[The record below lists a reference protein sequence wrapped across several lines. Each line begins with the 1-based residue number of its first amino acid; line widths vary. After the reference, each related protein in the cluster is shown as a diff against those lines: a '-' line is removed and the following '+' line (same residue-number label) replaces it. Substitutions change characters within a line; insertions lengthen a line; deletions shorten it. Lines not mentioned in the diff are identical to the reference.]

1 MHVCLIKIHALTP
14 FLPYSISTPFPTQYK
29 PTPSPL
35 SVLIPAEASVGPTK
49 GGDEETI
56 NHDASSSESGW

>member
-14 FLPYSISTPFPTQYK
+14 FLYRHRSQHNTNQRRRHL
-29 PTPSPL
+29 L
-35 SVLIPAEASVGPTK
+35 SALIPAEASVGSSK